1 MNNMAKLSE
10 YESRKRSYGIAYL
23 LWILG
28 GFIGAQRFYTDN
40 PIMGILWVLFTVTT
54 LSNPSHWFTAYLAVC
69 LVEWVAIGLR
79 VKEINQEALVWLK
92 HSDENGNLN
101 PQNNHPTSV

>member
-1 MNNMAKLSE
+1 MNNMTKLAE
-10 YESRKRSYGIAYL
+10 YESRKKSYGIAYL
-23 LWILG
+23 LWIVG
-28 GFIGAQRFYTDN
+28 GFLGAHRIFTRDYNIAAAWILGTLVTIADPLFFFKFY
-40 PIMGILWVLFTVTT
+40 LFF
-54 LSNPSHWFTAYLAVC
+54 S

-101 PQNNHPTSV
+101 PENNHPTSV

>member
-1 MNNMAKLSE
+1 MNNMTKYAE
-10 YESRKRSYGIAYL
+10 YESRKKSYGIVYL
-23 LWILG
+23 LWILFG
-28 GFIGAQRFYTDN
+28 WLGIHRFYTDN
-40 PIMGILWVLFTVTT
+40 PVMAVLWIVLTYATFTDPYT
-54 LSNPSHWFTAYLAVC
+54 FFKIYIAVS